1 MYLDVL
7 GADTY
12 TLAFEEGDDA
22 TNNTASLNYTYD
34 GTASGLNTFAAR
46 IQANLETLDGDWD
59 FTVSADSGRITITEN
74 NGTGFGVNSF
84 ASEGAGRIMASAD
97 SSVIPSGQAG
107 VLMYDDQSYV
117 TNATADSGILGIN
130 TEATE
135 VKLSF
140 TAATDT
146 YSFSIETDD
155 GIARVNPFLFEECNG
170 QNNDAVAAISVALQ
184 SAGLDGLITVEK
196 VSGDANAVTLTAA
209 NGQEVR
215 ITDFTSDGSGEIT
228 AESTSTNGSGVTRIL
243 NDDVYGASSALANL
257 DISTSNGAVS
267 ALDAI
272 DRAIQGVSDERANIG
287 ALTNRLDHTISNLG
301 NIVVN
306 TSAAQS
312 RIQDAD
318 FATEAA
324 ELAKAQVLQ
333 QAGTAILAQANA
345 SVQSV
350 LSLLG

>member
-1 MYLDVL
+1 M
-7 GADTY
+7 A
-12 TLAFEEGDDA
+12 
-22 TNNTASLNYTYD
+22 
-34 GTASGLNTFAAR
+34 GTF
-46 IQANLETLDGDWD
+46 
-59 FTVSADSGRITITEN
+59 
-74 NGTGFGVNSF
+74 
-84 ASEGAGRIMASAD
+84 
-97 SSVIPSGQAG
+97 
-107 VLMYDDQSYV
+107 
-117 TNATADSGILGIN
+117 
-130 TEATE
+130 
-135 VKLSF
+135 
-140 TAATDT
+140 
-146 YSFSIETDD
+146 
-155 GIARVNPFLFEECNG
+155 
-170 QNNDAVAAISVALQ
+170 
-184 SAGLDGLITVEK
+184 
-196 VSGDANAVTLTAA
+196 
-209 NGQEVR
+209 
-215 ITDFTSDGSGEIT
+215 
-228 AESTSTNGSGVTRIL
+228 GSGVTRIM
-243 NDDVYGASSALANL
+243 NDDVYGASAALANL
-257 DISTSNGAVS
+257 DLSTANGAAS